1 MFLLFKFYFRQSF
14 AVAQADLALS
24 MYIQAGLKHVAVLSL
39 LSARIMGMNC
49 LPGCK
54 LFYFKGNISKMT
66 YSLNALR
73 WNKQG

>member
-24 MYIQAGLKHVAVLSL
+24 MYIQAGLKHMAVLSL
-39 LSARIMGMNC
+39 LSARIIGMNC